1 MALAWSGEKYLSAS
15 SNSIARYSSLNSSH
29 FSCRDYFK
37 VVPAVERQETKLSDQ
52 GQRALLYAEEQVCEI
67 GVVVVIHFHA
77 SALYGAV
84 HEHRAA
90 AAEHIYEARIVSRG
104 KALYDP
110 QELALAA
117 DPRDEAFQTPSPP
130 RKLIIEHSSPVMA
143 ASIPS
148 RIRRRFLMVSYTSA
162 AVSAK

>member
-1 MALAWSGEKYLSAS
+1 M
-15 SNSIARYSSLNSSH
+15 R
-29 FSCRDYFK
+29 FSFSELLIH
-37 VVPAVERQETKLSDQ
+37 PFLKLRFHRECKAFPYKHAQ
-52 GQRALLYAEEQVCEI
+52 IQNTWALLHAEEQIREV
-67 GVVVVIHFHA
+67 GVVVVIHLHA
-77 SALYGAV
+77 AALYGAV

-104 KALYDP
+104 KALYYP

-148 RIRRRFLMVSYTSA
+148 RIRRRFLMVS
-162 AVSAK
+162 